1 MCLLLRGC
9 YTVFASPHFLPP
21 PPLLLFLVLGTTSC
35 TAEQRGCSGTWVIAI
50 LLNYSAKISKSY
62 KSAGRPQCSSERKR
76 HLSLL
81 TQHVLGDALYLSCDA
96 QFCIIGEFT
105 VCLPGL
111 SSPAT
116 TVIYAT
122 TQLSFWAVG
131 IASCTERT
139 MSMLLGKGGAGRRLA
154 QAASRRRENN
164 SSRSTPDEHEQV
176 FIGGSGGG
184 WPHSLAHLETS
195 LGCKEIGRLFRA
207 GFVPSL
213 CSRCFGYQGR
223 QGWLRLHPS
232 QGRRIAGG
240 RGEGS

>member
-21 PPLLLFLVLGTTSC
+21 PLCCCSWSHVLLLGTTSC

-96 QFCIIGEFT
+96 QFCIISEFT

-131 IASCTERT
+131 IASCTVRT

-176 FIGGSGGG
+176 FIGGSGG
-184 WPHSLAHLETS
+184 
-195 LGCKEIGRLFRA
+195 A
-207 GFVPSL
+207 GL
-213 CSRCFGYQGR
+213 
-223 QGWLRLHPS
+223 
-232 QGRRIAGG
+232 IAFPILKQA
-240 RGEGS
+240 